1 MPQDFLLPIMLVGLV
16 AMMFFSSRNR
26 KKQAAALESKIAV
39 GAKVMLTSGIF
50 GTVTAIDG
58 DRITIETAPK
68 NKMTVIKGAVRVVED
83 KVEASTT
90 FK

>member
-1 MPQDFLLPIMLVGLV
+1 MNQDILLPIMLVGLV
-16 AMMFFSSRNR
+16 AMMFFSSRKR
-26 KKQAAALESKIAV
+26 KKQAADLESKVQI

-83 KVEASTT
+83 KVEAPTT
-90 FK
+90 AE

>member
-1 MPQDFLLPIMLVGLV
+1 MNQDILLPIMLVGLV
-16 AMMFFSSRNR
+16 AMMFFSSRKR
-26 KKQAAALESKIAV
+26 KKQAADLESKVAI

-90 FK
+90 TK

>member
-1 MPQDFLLPIMLVGLV
+1 MNQDILLPIMLVGLV
-16 AMMFFSSRNR
+16 AMMFFSSRKR
-26 KKQAAALESKIAV
+26 KKQASELESKVQI

-58 DRITIETAPK
+58 DRVTIETAPK

-83 KVEASTT
+83 KVEAPTT
-90 FK
+90 AE